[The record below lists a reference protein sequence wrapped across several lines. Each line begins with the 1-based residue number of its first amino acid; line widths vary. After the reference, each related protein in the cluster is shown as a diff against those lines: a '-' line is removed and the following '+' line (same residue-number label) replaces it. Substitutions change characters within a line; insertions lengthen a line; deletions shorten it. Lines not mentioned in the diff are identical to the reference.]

1 MTLAASRT
9 RRTRHSKERCMD
21 LEQVFIFDVGW
32 FFFVAWGL
40 VLAAVSVIA
49 FGRDILP
56 ALPRLARGSDQR

>member
-1 MTLAASRT
+1 
-9 RRTRHSKERCMD
+9 MD

-40 VLAAVSVIA
+40 VLAAISVIA

-56 ALPRLARGSDQR
+56 AFPRLSRGSDRH